1 MKSFTTT
8 LLVLAMSVMV
18 LVLVLMPK
26 DRKHLAGIDQS
37 KPSSTFEQRT
47 NHFSMPTY
55 DAGPI
60 QGVESKFKVNQ
71 WNSYQV

>member
-26 DRKHLAGIDQS
+26 GRKHLAGIDQS
-37 KPSSTFEQRT
+37 NPSSTFEQRT